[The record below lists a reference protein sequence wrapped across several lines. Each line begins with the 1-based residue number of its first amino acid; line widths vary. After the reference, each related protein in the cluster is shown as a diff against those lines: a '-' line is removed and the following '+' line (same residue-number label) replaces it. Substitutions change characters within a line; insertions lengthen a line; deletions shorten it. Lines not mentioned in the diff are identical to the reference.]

1 MNASSVESAPE
12 HDEFAFAGVTPAPSR
27 VVRPPRVAE
36 AKAHLEARVTRIVPV
51 EDDDGAVA
59 NHVVFARVVHV
70 HVDDALFTPPH
81 RVDARALDPV
91 ARLAGLGYAAV
102 GELFDLARPEL
113 PVGGPTA
120 AASRCAEP
128 ARSSASVSRPARRPS
143 PPRRRPGGSGRSPAT
158 RRRCAPAPGLVPHE
172 PVRRALGA
180 RRLRPGAVQ
189 VERDREGQLGEALGV
204 VDQLRHDLLARQ
216 RAVAVGGVDGEQR
229 GALADPRG
237 HALEPRDGASDAA
250 GALEVEGEGQAGAA
264 PGAGRVTAWP

>member
-1 MNASSVESAPE
+1 VIVSVGRRAGAEKDTLDNARATGELVVNVVSRDLVEAMNASSVESAPE

-102 GELFDLARPEL
+102 GDLFDLARPEL
-113 PVGGPTA
+113 TVGGPT
-120 AASRCAEP
+120 
-128 ARSSASVSRPARRPS
+128 
-143 PPRRRPGGSGRSPAT
+143 G
-158 RRRCAPAPGLVPHE
+158 
-172 PVRRALGA
+172 
-180 RRLRPGAVQ
+180 
-189 VERDREGQLGEALGV
+189 
-204 VDQLRHDLLARQ
+204 
-216 RAVAVGGVDGEQR
+216 
-229 GALADPRG
+229 
-237 HALEPRDGASDAA
+237 
-250 GALEVEGEGQAGAA
+250 
-264 PGAGRVTAWP
+264 